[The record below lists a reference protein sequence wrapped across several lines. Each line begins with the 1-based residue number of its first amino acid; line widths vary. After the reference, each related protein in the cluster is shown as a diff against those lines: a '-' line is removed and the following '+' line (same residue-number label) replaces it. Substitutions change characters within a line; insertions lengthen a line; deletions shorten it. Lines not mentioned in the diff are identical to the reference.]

1 MRLSLKQQD
10 ITVNQFYNKTNFMSR
25 SYSKI
30 RHMQESNE
38 KLEKRLISEQPTAK
52 PTETTKEMDKA
63 PNVVNYREIKSQLT
77 FAPQFKTGT
86 PVIELKIPGGPYYLT
101 PSEFEEYR
109 KTKPNVK
116 FIKL

>member
-1 MRLSLKQQD
+1 
-10 ITVNQFYNKTNFMSR
+10 MSR

-38 KLEKRLISEQPTAK
+38 ILEKRLVLEQLK
-52 PTETTKEMDKA
+52 PIEPSKETDKT
-63 PNVVNYREIKSQLT
+63 PEVINYREIKSQLT

-86 PVIELKIPGGPYYLT
+86 PVIELKTPGGPYYLT